1 MWVEVQVYAG
11 LDGGGERTVQME
23 AAPGAVVEDIA
34 RQVGIPLEKVGL
46 ITVDGRLRGPEDQ
59 MEAGQRV
66 CFFPPIMGG

>member
-1 MWVEVQVYAG
+1 MQV
-11 LDGGGERTVQME
+11 E